1 MCVRGSKR
9 CYNKVMKQDNKITG
23 ATGERAA
30 AELLRKKGYEI
41 LERNFQTKFG
51 EIDIV
56 AKPHPRGERSSH
68 LGGVTVFVEVK
79 TKTSDEFG
87 EPWEMVNQY
96 KLEQVK
102 RMGELWNI
110 KNNWQGQCRIDVVG
124 VWLKEGQVDKIEHW
138 KKNFFKAKNL

>member
-1 MCVRGSKR
+1 MRGSKR

-51 EIDIV
+51 EIDV
-56 AKPHPRGERSSH
+56 VCRKDE
-68 LGGVTVFVEVK
+68 VTVFVEVK

-124 VWLKEGQVDKIEHW
+124 VWLDPTSRKASWDAVAKIEHW
-138 KKNFFKAKNL
+138 ENVET